1 MVQTSKVTSKP
12 TAQKT
17 YYQAVGRRREASA
30 QVRLYPLSDKKSV
43 VVHGQNIKAGDFL
56 VNKKDVADYFPGE
69 VNKVAYRGPLR
80 VTKTLNDY
88 AVTVLVYGGG
98 KNGQLDAVVHGM
110 ARALDTINHDEYR
123 PLLKKSGFLTRDPR
137 VKERRK
143 AGLACKARKKKSSP
157 KR

>member
-1 MVQTSKVTSKP
+1 MKKADIAKKESP
-12 TAQKT
+12 KT

-30 QVRLYPLSDKKSV
+30 QIRLYPLAGKKTII
-43 VVHGQNIKAGDFL
+43 VHGQNLKAGDFI
-56 VNKKDVADYFPGE
+56 VNKKDVSVYFPGE

-88 AVTVLVYGGG
+88 AVSALVTGGG
-98 KNGQLDAVVHGM
+98 KNGQLNAVVHGI
-110 ARALDTINHDEYR
+110 ARALDLVNHDEYR

-143 AGLACKARKKKSSP
+143 AGLAQKARAKKSSP

>member
-1 MVQTSKVTSKP
+1 MAKATSTTSEKK
-12 TAQKT
+12 QL

-30 QVRLYPLSDKKSV
+30 QVRLYPLTEKKTAEV
-43 VVHGQNIKAGDFL
+43 YGQNLKAGDFL
-56 VNKKDVADYFPGE
+56 VNKKEVSVYFPGE

-88 AVTVLVYGGG
+88 AVTAVVSGGG
-98 KNGQLDAVVHGM
+98 KNGQLEAVVHGI

-143 AGLACKARKKKSSP
+143 AGLAQKARAKKSSP

>member
-1 MVQTSKVTSKP
+1 MDK
-12 TAQKT
+12 TANITPNKQQ

-30 QVRLYPLSDKKSV
+30 QVRLYPLPERKTI
-43 VVHGQNIKAGDFL
+43 VVHGQNLKAGDFV
-56 VNKKDVADYFPGE
+56 VNKKDVAQYFPGE
-69 VNKVAYRGPLR
+69 INKVAYRGPLH

-88 AVTVLVYGGG
+88 AVSVLVYGGG
-98 KNGQLDAVVHGM
+98 KNGQLDAVVHGI
-110 ARALDTINHDEYR
+110 ARALDTINRDEYR

-143 AGLACKARKKKSSP
+143 AGLAQKARAKKSSP